1 MSRLSSKN
9 QLTIPVD
16 VLRQAGL
23 KAGDELMVRAE
34 GRGRIAVEEAGSW
47 IDRWAG
53 SMPPVT
59 YPPGYL
65 DKLRDEWRR

>member
-47 IDRWAG
+47 IDHWAG
-53 SMPPVT
+53 SMPPGT